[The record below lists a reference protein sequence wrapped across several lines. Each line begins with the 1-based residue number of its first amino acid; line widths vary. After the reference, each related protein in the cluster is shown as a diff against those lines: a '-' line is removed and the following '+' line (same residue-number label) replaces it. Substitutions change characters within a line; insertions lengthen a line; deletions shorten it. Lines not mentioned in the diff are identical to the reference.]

1 MKISLIPAVTYVNDD
16 ELKGKTAVVI
26 DVLRATSVMTTAI
39 INGASEIIAL
49 TEVEDALRMKDAKCI
64 LGGERKGLKI
74 KGFDLS
80 NSPLEYTRERVEG
93 KRVVMTTTNGTKT
106 LNKVEAADKIYI
118 ACMLNGKAVG
128 KRLVEEEKDT
138 VIVCAGTNG
147 KFSIDDYA
155 CAGKIIYEANK
166 FGKVELDD
174 FAYAAF
180 SAYNDHKDDIISLVK
195 NAYHY
200 KYLLSLG
207 LGEDLKYCF
216 KEDISDL
223 VPEYKSGRIK

>member
-1 MKISLIPAVTYVNDD
+1 MRISLIPAVTYVNDD
-16 ELKGKTAVVI
+16 ELKGKTAAVI

-49 TEVEDALRMKDAKCI
+49 TEVEDALRMKDTKCI

-93 KRVVMTTTNGTKT
+93 KRVIMTTTNGTKT

-200 KYLLSLG
+200 NYLLSLG

-223 VPEYKSGRIK
+223 VPEYKNGRIK

>member
-1 MKISLIPAVTYVNDD
+1 MRISLIPAVTYVNDD
-16 ELKGKTAVVI
+16 ELKGKTAAVI

-93 KRVVMTTTNGTKT
+93 KRVIMTTTNGTKT

-174 FAYAAF
+174 LAYAAF
-180 SAYNDHKDDIISLVK
+180 SAYSDHKDDIISLVK

-223 VPEYKSGRIK
+223 VPEYRNGRIK